1 MEKTNN
7 PLNLITFGK
16 SVTRPEALE
25 TMPAAK
31 LMAMLQ
37 NGRWRKPIEA
47 IRGEKNPTLQ
57 KEMKLRLPYFVYGV
71 LEGPRSEENVRQ
83 VNGIV
88 FDFDRVGDFTAAKQ
102 KLMDAAP
109 WFRWLFRSPVDG
121 LKLMVPFSRPVTD
134 KAEYTRIWKLL
145 KAEIEAKSGLKAD
158 NTPDLCRA
166 CFLSWDDD
174 VITCPEEWQ
183 KDLDE
188 YLREAEMIGVSDGDA
203 GVERGNNTS
212 CSPCSQRSLDSRAG
226 WTPGYTDL
234 DEVQAKSAVEY
245 LALRKIDRRD
255 WIRCGIALYNH
266 FGEDG
271 IVYWLQFAYNPNYD
285 DTPEDLR
292 KVWQRLKKYPGVGL
306 GTLFYVAEQYGWI
319 NAIQVPAAGKEV
331 AALAEAPDKEGMGGA
346 AALTGGAATASTER
360 PSPPAHT
367 CTSSRTTP
375 SLRGGI
381 DPGSTQGQNGWIPG
395 QARNDVDFYPSGD
408 DVDSYPS
415 DRDVSSDSSGRDV
428 NSNPSGGAAT
438 ASTERPSP
446 PAHTCTSSRT
456 SPSLRG
462 GIDPGSTQG
471 QNGWIP
477 GQARNDVDFYPSG
490 GDVNSKPSGDDVD
503 FYPSGDDVDSYP
515 SDRDVSSDSSGR
527 DVNSKPSDREV
538 NSNPSGG
545 AATASTERPSPPAH
559 TCTSSRTSPSLRGGI
574 DPGSTHGQNGWIPGQ
589 ARNDVDFYPSDRDVS
604 SDSSGRDVN
613 SNPSGG
619 AATAS
624 TERPS
629 PPAHTCTSSRTS
641 PSLRGGIDPGSTQ
654 GQNGWIPGQ
663 ARNDVD
669 SYPSGDDVDSYP
681 SDRDV
686 SSDSSGRDVNSNS
699 SGRDVNTNPSG
710 GDGVTPSRPSTL
722 SRAEGLTLADFPEL
736 LELFR
741 RPQNIHL
748 DREQLPEAIN
758 AYLDLVGRITDA
770 QNGAKLTAFL
780 PVVAANIGN
789 RVYMYNAGTRH
800 YCNIW
805 AAIIGPSTVSRKT
818 TVINQAMKMLQP
830 FKESLREL
838 SPKERNEQDIELS
851 RVTQARL
858 YNLLAINP
866 NRLILQMELSAW
878 MREMGK
884 SYNAGMKQEITD
896 MFDGKDR
903 SIAKMEID
911 EHIAKPAFSIVGAT
925 TEDWFFQEL
934 REVADQRGGF
944 LQRFIICIIQNID
957 VKELR
962 LQSVDASECD
972 RELAQWDEMLAT
984 FRALPDSRRLAASEE
999 ASAFRDSIYA
1009 DLMKAIALNANDPQA
1024 AYCARIFDNY
1034 FWRFCI
1040 LIFLLKNWRDLREA
1054 AGNDRLQT
1062 WFLKNKVDG
1071 KTAREAWYLCQ
1082 YYYENTRPFL
1092 KQLTEGSKL
1101 DEERKILRLLQK
1113 APEQEMTHSRLLNK
1127 SRMTSREFRNCI
1139 QSLIE
1144 RQAILCHE
1152 HRGTNNKIAL
1162 EYSLNPVLAGI
1173 DIS

>member
-346 AALTGGAATASTER
+346 AALTGGAATASTEL

-395 QARNDVDFYPSGD
+395 QARNDVDFYPSG
-408 DVDSYPS
+408 
-415 DRDVSSDSSGRDV
+415 
-428 NSNPSGGAAT
+428 
-438 ASTERPSP
+438 
-446 PAHTCTSSRT
+446 
-456 SPSLRG
+456 
-462 GIDPGSTQG
+462 
-471 QNGWIP
+471 
-477 GQARNDVDFYPSG
+477 

-503 FYPSGDDVDSYP
+503 SYPSGRDVSSYSSGRDVNSNSSGRDVSSDS
-515 SDRDVSSDSSGR
+515 SGGDVSSDSSGR

-641 PSLRGGIDPGSTQ
+641 PSLRGGIDPGSTH

-669 SYPSGDDVDSYP
+669 FYPSGDDVDSYP

-1152 HRGTNNKIAL
+1152 HRATNNKIAL

>member
-395 QARNDVDFYPSGD
+395 QARNDVDFYPSG
-408 DVDSYPS
+408 
-415 DRDVSSDSSGRDV
+415 
-428 NSNPSGGAAT
+428 
-438 ASTERPSP
+438 
-446 PAHTCTSSRT
+446 
-456 SPSLRG
+456 
-462 GIDPGSTQG
+462 
-471 QNGWIP
+471 
-477 GQARNDVDFYPSG
+477 

-503 FYPSGDDVDSYP
+503 SYPSGRDVSSYSSGRDVNSNSSGRDVSSDS
-515 SDRDVSSDSSGR
+515 SGGDVSSDSSGR
-527 DVNSKPSDREV
+527 DVNSKPSDRE
-538 NSNPSGG
+538 
-545 AATASTERPSPPAH
+545 
-559 TCTSSRTSPSLRGGI
+559 
-574 DPGSTHGQNGWIPGQ
+574 
-589 ARNDVDFYPSDRDVS
+589 
-604 SDSSGRDVN
+604 VN

>member
-367 CTSSRTTP
+367 CTSSRT
-375 SLRGGI
+375 
-381 DPGSTQGQNGWIPG
+381 
-395 QARNDVDFYPSGD
+395 
-408 DVDSYPS
+408 
-415 DRDVSSDSSGRDV
+415 
-428 NSNPSGGAAT
+428 
-438 ASTERPSP
+438 
-446 PAHTCTSSRT
+446 
-456 SPSLRG
+456 
-462 GIDPGSTQG
+462 
-471 QNGWIP
+471 
-477 GQARNDVDFYPSG
+477 
-490 GDVNSKPSGDDVD
+490 
-503 FYPSGDDVDSYP
+503 
-515 SDRDVSSDSSGR
+515 
-527 DVNSKPSDREV
+527 
-538 NSNPSGG
+538 
-545 AATASTERPSPPAH
+545 
-559 TCTSSRTSPSLRGGI
+559 
-574 DPGSTHGQNGWIPGQ
+574 
-589 ARNDVDFYPSDRDVS
+589 
-604 SDSSGRDVN
+604 
-613 SNPSGG
+613 
-619 AATAS
+619 
-624 TERPS
+624 
-629 PPAHTCTSSRTS
+629 S

-686 SSDSSGRDVNSNS
+686 SSDSSGRDVNS
-699 SGRDVNTNPSG
+699 NPSG

>member
-1 MEKTNN
+1 MEQTQIN

-16 SVTRPEALE
+16 SITRPEAIE
-25 TMPAAK
+25 TMPAVN

-37 NGRWRKPIEA
+37 NGQWRKPIEA
-47 IRGEKNPTLQ
+47 IRKEKNPILQ

-71 LEGPRSEENVRQ
+71 LSGSRSEGNVRQ

-88 FDFDRVGDFTAAKQ
+88 FDFDHVGEIIPAKQ
-102 KLMDAAP
+102 KLMGAAP

-121 LKLMVPFSRPVTD
+121 LKLMIPFSRPVTD
-134 KAEYTRIWKLL
+134 KAEYLMIWNLL
-145 KAEIEAKSGLKAD
+145 KAEIEAKSGFQAD

-174 VITCPEEWQ
+174 VIFAPDDFQ
-183 KDLDE
+183 MDLDFYLNDSE
-188 YLREAEMIGVSDGDA
+188 QIRLREADKKKRDRKTE
-203 GVERGNNTS
+203 T
-212 CSPCSQRSLDSRAG
+212 QRDREQKENGERAG
-226 WTPGYTDL
+226 ANLGNAGPKQYGTPVLTGRTAGFIRCGDDCGPAVTGDGNDSQMNLADRPDESGVPIPRQPDTRKRKVDVLVNQITGATDVPVGQGPEGLSGPKDKPLRGFANGDVCGSCNAADVCGSTITL

-245 LALRKIDRRD
+245 LAQRKLDRRE

-271 IVYWLQFAYNPNYD
+271 IVYWLQFAYNPNYS

-292 KVWQRLKKYPGVGL
+292 KVWERLKKYPGVNL
-306 GTLFYVAEQYGWI
+306 GTLFYVAEQNGWI
-319 NAIQVPAAGKEV
+319 NAVGGEGFPGMRADAVGEEKVGKREIVGVNLGNAGPKQYGTPV
-331 AALAEAPDKEGMGGA
+331 
-346 AALTGGAATASTER
+346 LTGRTAGFIR
-360 PSPPAHT
+360 
-367 CTSSRTTP
+367 C
-375 SLRGGI
+375 
-381 DPGSTQGQNGWIPG
+381 
-395 QARNDVDFYPSGD
+395 GD
-408 DVDSYPS
+408 DCGPAVTGDGNDSQMNLADRPDESGVPIPRQPDTWKRKVDVPV
-415 DRDVSSDSSGRDV
+415 DQK
-428 NSNPSGGAAT
+428 
-438 ASTERPSP
+438 
-446 PAHTCTSSRT
+446 PAGLCGKAKG
-456 SPSLRG
+456 SLLR
-462 GIDPGSTQG
+462 SE
-471 QNGWIP
+471 
-477 GQARNDVDFYPSG
+477 VD
-490 GDVNSKPSGDDVD
+490 GDVNLPKP
-503 FYPSGDDVDSYP
+503 
-515 SDRDVSSDSSGR
+515 
-527 DVNSKPSDREV
+527 
-538 NSNPSGG
+538 
-545 AATASTERPSPPAH
+545 
-559 TCTSSRTSPSLRGGI
+559 
-574 DPGSTHGQNGWIPGQ
+574 
-589 ARNDVDFYPSDRDVS
+589 
-604 SDSSGRDVN
+604 
-613 SNPSGG
+613 
-619 AATAS
+619 
-624 TERPS
+624 
-629 PPAHTCTSSRTS
+629 
-641 PSLRGGIDPGSTQ
+641 
-654 GQNGWIPGQ
+654 
-663 ARNDVD
+663 
-669 SYPSGDDVDSYP
+669 
-681 SDRDV
+681 
-686 SSDSSGRDVNSNS
+686 
-699 SGRDVNTNPSG
+699 
-710 GDGVTPSRPSTL
+710 
-722 SRAEGLTLADFPEL
+722 TLADFPEL

-748 DREQLPEAIN
+748 DRDQLPREIVG
-758 AYLDLVGRITDA
+758 YLDLVGRITDA
-770 QNGAKLTAFL
+770 QDGAKLTAFL

-830 FKESLREL
+830 FKETLREL

-957 VKELR
+957 VNELR
-962 LQSVDASECD
+962 LASVDASDCD
-972 RELAQWDEMLAT
+972 RELADWDEMLAV
-984 FRALPDSRRLAASEE
+984 FRSLPDSRRLLASEE
-999 ASAFRDSIYA
+999 AGDFRDAIYA

-1054 AGNDRLQT
+1054 RDNDHLQT
-1062 WFLKNKVDG
+1062 WFLHNKVDTR
-1071 KTAREAWYLCQ
+1071 TAKEAWYLCQ

-1101 DEERKILRLLQK
+1101 DEERKILRLL
-1113 APEQEMTHSRLLNK
+1113 
-1127 SRMTSREFRNCI
+1127 
-1139 QSLIE
+1139 
-1144 RQAILCHE
+1144 
-1152 HRGTNNKIAL
+1152 
-1162 EYSLNPVLAGI
+1162 
-1173 DIS
+1173 

>member
-292 KVWQRLKKYPGVGL
+292 KVWRRLKKYPGVGL

-331 AALAEAPDKEGMGGA
+331 AALAEAPDKKGMGGA

-367 CTSSRTTP
+367 CTSSRTT
-375 SLRGGI
+375 
-381 DPGSTQGQNGWIPG
+381 
-395 QARNDVDFYPSGD
+395 
-408 DVDSYPS
+408 
-415 DRDVSSDSSGRDV
+415 
-428 NSNPSGGAAT
+428 
-438 ASTERPSP
+438 
-446 PAHTCTSSRT
+446 
-456 SPSLRG
+456 
-462 GIDPGSTQG
+462 
-471 QNGWIP
+471 
-477 GQARNDVDFYPSG
+477 
-490 GDVNSKPSGDDVD
+490 
-503 FYPSGDDVDSYP
+503 
-515 SDRDVSSDSSGR
+515 
-527 DVNSKPSDREV
+527 
-538 NSNPSGG
+538 
-545 AATASTERPSPPAH
+545 
-559 TCTSSRTSPSLRGGI
+559 
-574 DPGSTHGQNGWIPGQ
+574 
-589 ARNDVDFYPSDRDVS
+589 
-604 SDSSGRDVN
+604 
-613 SNPSGG
+613 
-619 AATAS
+619 
-624 TERPS
+624 
-629 PPAHTCTSSRTS
+629 

-818 TVINQAMKMLQP
+818 TVINHAMKMLQP

>member
-367 CTSSRTTP
+367 CTSSRTT
-375 SLRGGI
+375 
-381 DPGSTQGQNGWIPG
+381 
-395 QARNDVDFYPSGD
+395 
-408 DVDSYPS
+408 
-415 DRDVSSDSSGRDV
+415 
-428 NSNPSGGAAT
+428 
-438 ASTERPSP
+438 
-446 PAHTCTSSRT
+446 
-456 SPSLRG
+456 
-462 GIDPGSTQG
+462 
-471 QNGWIP
+471 
-477 GQARNDVDFYPSG
+477 
-490 GDVNSKPSGDDVD
+490 
-503 FYPSGDDVDSYP
+503 
-515 SDRDVSSDSSGR
+515 
-527 DVNSKPSDREV
+527 
-538 NSNPSGG
+538 
-545 AATASTERPSPPAH
+545 
-559 TCTSSRTSPSLRGGI
+559 
-574 DPGSTHGQNGWIPGQ
+574 
-589 ARNDVDFYPSDRDVS
+589 
-604 SDSSGRDVN
+604 
-613 SNPSGG
+613 
-619 AATAS
+619 
-624 TERPS
+624 
-629 PPAHTCTSSRTS
+629 

>member
-367 CTSSRTTP
+367 
-375 SLRGGI
+375 
-381 DPGSTQGQNGWIPG
+381 
-395 QARNDVDFYPSGD
+395 
-408 DVDSYPS
+408 
-415 DRDVSSDSSGRDV
+415 
-428 NSNPSGGAAT
+428 
-438 ASTERPSP
+438 
-446 PAHTCTSSRT
+446 
-456 SPSLRG
+456 
-462 GIDPGSTQG
+462 
-471 QNGWIP
+471 
-477 GQARNDVDFYPSG
+477 
-490 GDVNSKPSGDDVD
+490 
-503 FYPSGDDVDSYP
+503 
-515 SDRDVSSDSSGR
+515 
-527 DVNSKPSDREV
+527 
-538 NSNPSGG
+538 
-545 AATASTERPSPPAH
+545 
-559 TCTSSRTSPSLRGGI
+559 
-574 DPGSTHGQNGWIPGQ
+574 
-589 ARNDVDFYPSDRDVS
+589 
-604 SDSSGRDVN
+604 
-613 SNPSGG
+613 
-619 AATAS
+619 
-624 TERPS
+624 
-629 PPAHTCTSSRTS
+629 
-641 PSLRGGIDPGSTQ
+641 
-654 GQNGWIPGQ
+654 
-663 ARNDVD
+663 
-669 SYPSGDDVDSYP
+669 
-681 SDRDV
+681 
-686 SSDSSGRDVNSNS
+686 
-699 SGRDVNTNPSG
+699 
-710 GDGVTPSRPSTL
+710 
-722 SRAEGLTLADFPEL
+722 
-736 LELFR
+736 
-741 RPQNIHL
+741 
-748 DREQLPEAIN
+748 
-758 AYLDLVGRITDA
+758 
-770 QNGAKLTAFL
+770 
-780 PVVAANIGN
+780 
-789 RVYMYNAGTRH
+789 
-800 YCNIW
+800 
-805 AAIIGPSTVSRKT
+805 
-818 TVINQAMKMLQP
+818 
-830 FKESLREL
+830 
-838 SPKERNEQDIELS
+838 
-851 RVTQARL
+851 
-858 YNLLAINP
+858 
-866 NRLILQMELSAW
+866 
-878 MREMGK
+878 
-884 SYNAGMKQEITD
+884 
-896 MFDGKDR
+896 
-903 SIAKMEID
+903 
-911 EHIAKPAFSIVGAT
+911 
-925 TEDWFFQEL
+925 
-934 REVADQRGGF
+934 
-944 LQRFIICIIQNID
+944 
-957 VKELR
+957 
-962 LQSVDASECD
+962 
-972 RELAQWDEMLAT
+972 
-984 FRALPDSRRLAASEE
+984 
-999 ASAFRDSIYA
+999 
-1009 DLMKAIALNANDPQA
+1009 
-1024 AYCARIFDNY
+1024 
-1034 FWRFCI
+1034 
-1040 LIFLLKNWRDLREA
+1040 
-1054 AGNDRLQT
+1054 
-1062 WFLKNKVDG
+1062 
-1071 KTAREAWYLCQ
+1071 
-1082 YYYENTRPFL
+1082 
-1092 KQLTEGSKL
+1092 
-1101 DEERKILRLLQK
+1101 
-1113 APEQEMTHSRLLNK
+1113 
-1127 SRMTSREFRNCI
+1127 
-1139 QSLIE
+1139 
-1144 RQAILCHE
+1144 
-1152 HRGTNNKIAL
+1152 
-1162 EYSLNPVLAGI
+1162 
-1173 DIS
+1173 

>member
-292 KVWQRLKKYPGVGL
+292 KVWRRLKKYPGVGL

-331 AALAEAPDKEGMGGA
+331 AALAEAPDKKGMGGA
-346 AALTGGAATASTER
+346 AAHTGGAATLIGGAATASTER

-395 QARNDVDFYPSGD
+395 QARNDAY
-408 DVDSYPS
+408 
-415 DRDVSSDSSGRDV
+415 
-428 NSNPSGGAAT
+428 
-438 ASTERPSP
+438 
-446 PAHTCTSSRT
+446 
-456 SPSLRG
+456 
-462 GIDPGSTQG
+462 GS
-471 QNGWIP
+471 
-477 GQARNDVDFYPSG
+477 A
-490 GDVNSKPSGDDVD
+490 
-503 FYPSGDDVDSYP
+503 
-515 SDRDVSSDSSGR
+515 
-527 DVNSKPSDREV
+527 
-538 NSNPSGG
+538 
-545 AATASTERPSPPAH
+545 
-559 TCTSSRTSPSLRGGI
+559 
-574 DPGSTHGQNGWIPGQ
+574 
-589 ARNDVDFYPSDRDVS
+589 
-604 SDSSGRDVN
+604 
-613 SNPSGG
+613 
-619 AATAS
+619 
-624 TERPS
+624 
-629 PPAHTCTSSRTS
+629 
-641 PSLRGGIDPGSTQ
+641 
-654 GQNGWIPGQ
+654 
-663 ARNDVD
+663 
-669 SYPSGDDVDSYP
+669 
-681 SDRDV
+681 
-686 SSDSSGRDVNSNS
+686 
-699 SGRDVNTNPSG
+699 
-710 GDGVTPSRPSTL
+710 
-722 SRAEGLTLADFPEL
+722 
-736 LELFR
+736 LFR
-741 RPQNIHL
+741 L
-748 DREQLPEAIN
+748 T
-758 AYLDLVGRITDA
+758 DL
-770 QNGAKLTAFL
+770 
-780 PVVAANIGN
+780 
-789 RVYMYNAGTRH
+789 
-800 YCNIW
+800 
-805 AAIIGPSTVSRKT
+805 
-818 TVINQAMKMLQP
+818 
-830 FKESLREL
+830 
-838 SPKERNEQDIELS
+838 
-851 RVTQARL
+851 
-858 YNLLAINP
+858 
-866 NRLILQMELSAW
+866 
-878 MREMGK
+878 
-884 SYNAGMKQEITD
+884 
-896 MFDGKDR
+896 
-903 SIAKMEID
+903 
-911 EHIAKPAFSIVGAT
+911 
-925 TEDWFFQEL
+925 
-934 REVADQRGGF
+934 
-944 LQRFIICIIQNID
+944 
-957 VKELR
+957 
-962 LQSVDASECD
+962 
-972 RELAQWDEMLAT
+972 
-984 FRALPDSRRLAASEE
+984 
-999 ASAFRDSIYA
+999 
-1009 DLMKAIALNANDPQA
+1009 
-1024 AYCARIFDNY
+1024 
-1034 FWRFCI
+1034 
-1040 LIFLLKNWRDLREA
+1040 
-1054 AGNDRLQT
+1054 
-1062 WFLKNKVDG
+1062 
-1071 KTAREAWYLCQ
+1071 
-1082 YYYENTRPFL
+1082 
-1092 KQLTEGSKL
+1092 
-1101 DEERKILRLLQK
+1101 
-1113 APEQEMTHSRLLNK
+1113 
-1127 SRMTSREFRNCI
+1127 
-1139 QSLIE
+1139 
-1144 RQAILCHE
+1144 
-1152 HRGTNNKIAL
+1152 
-1162 EYSLNPVLAGI
+1162 
-1173 DIS
+1173 

>member
-203 GVERGNNTS
+203 GVERSNNTS

-292 KVWQRLKKYPGVGL
+292 KVWRRLKKYPGVGL

-331 AALAEAPDKEGMGGA
+331 AALAEAPDKKGMGGA
-346 AALTGGAATASTER
+346 AAHTGGAAT
-360 PSPPAHT
+360 
-367 CTSSRTTP
+367 
-375 SLRGGI
+375 LI
-381 DPGSTQGQNGWIPG
+381 
-395 QARNDVDFYPSGD
+395 
-408 DVDSYPS
+408 
-415 DRDVSSDSSGRDV
+415 
-428 NSNPSGGAAT
+428 
-438 ASTERPSP
+438 
-446 PAHTCTSSRT
+446 
-456 SPSLRG
+456 
-462 GIDPGSTQG
+462 
-471 QNGWIP
+471 
-477 GQARNDVDFYPSG
+477 
-490 GDVNSKPSGDDVD
+490 
-503 FYPSGDDVDSYP
+503 
-515 SDRDVSSDSSGR
+515 
-527 DVNSKPSDREV
+527 
-538 NSNPSGG
+538 
-545 AATASTERPSPPAH
+545 
-559 TCTSSRTSPSLRGGI
+559 
-574 DPGSTHGQNGWIPGQ
+574 
-589 ARNDVDFYPSDRDVS
+589 
-604 SDSSGRDVN
+604 
-613 SNPSGG
+613 GG

-770 QNGAKLTAFL
+770 QDGAKLTAFL

>member
-292 KVWQRLKKYPGVGL
+292 KVWRRLKKYPGVGL

-331 AALAEAPDKEGMGGA
+331 AALAETPDKKGMGGA
-346 AALTGGAATASTER
+346 AA
-360 PSPPAHT
+360 HT
-367 CTSSRTTP
+367 
-375 SLRGGI
+375 
-381 DPGSTQGQNGWIPG
+381 
-395 QARNDVDFYPSGD
+395 
-408 DVDSYPS
+408 
-415 DRDVSSDSSGRDV
+415 
-428 NSNPSGGAAT
+428 GGAAT

-477 GQARNDVDFYPSG
+477 GQARNDVDYYPSG
-490 GDVNSKPSGDDVD
+490 GDL
-503 FYPSGDDVDSYP
+503 DSYP
-515 SDRDVSSDSSGR
+515 SDRDVSS
-527 DVNSKPSDREV
+527 
-538 NSNPSGG
+538 
-545 AATASTERPSPPAH
+545 
-559 TCTSSRTSPSLRGGI
+559 
-574 DPGSTHGQNGWIPGQ
+574 
-589 ARNDVDFYPSDRDVS
+589 Y
-604 SDSSGRDVN
+604 
-613 SNPSGG
+613 
-619 AATAS
+619 
-624 TERPS
+624 
-629 PPAHTCTSSRTS
+629 
-641 PSLRGGIDPGSTQ
+641 
-654 GQNGWIPGQ
+654 
-663 ARNDVD
+663 
-669 SYPSGDDVDSYP
+669 
-681 SDRDV
+681 
-686 SSDSSGRDVNSNS
+686 SSGRDVNSNS
-699 SGRDVNTNPSG
+699 SGRDVSSDSSGGDVSSDSSGRDVSSDSSDREVNSNSSGGDVNTNPSG

-770 QNGAKLTAFL
+770 QDGAKLTAFL

>member
-395 QARNDVDFYPSGD
+395 QARNDVDF
-408 DVDSYPS
+408 
-415 DRDVSSDSSGRDV
+415 
-428 NSNPSGGAAT
+428 
-438 ASTERPSP
+438 
-446 PAHTCTSSRT
+446 
-456 SPSLRG
+456 
-462 GIDPGSTQG
+462 
-471 QNGWIP
+471 
-477 GQARNDVDFYPSG
+477 
-490 GDVNSKPSGDDVD
+490 
-503 FYPSGDDVDSYP
+503 
-515 SDRDVSSDSSGR
+515 
-527 DVNSKPSDREV
+527 
-538 NSNPSGG
+538 
-545 AATASTERPSPPAH
+545 
-559 TCTSSRTSPSLRGGI
+559 
-574 DPGSTHGQNGWIPGQ
+574 
-589 ARNDVDFYPSDRDVS
+589 
-604 SDSSGRDVN
+604 
-613 SNPSGG
+613 
-619 AATAS
+619 
-624 TERPS
+624 
-629 PPAHTCTSSRTS
+629 
-641 PSLRGGIDPGSTQ
+641 
-654 GQNGWIPGQ
+654 
-663 ARNDVD
+663 
-669 SYPSGDDVDSYP
+669 YPSGDDVDSYP

>member
-1 MEKTNN
+1 M
-7 PLNLITFGK
+7 
-16 SVTRPEALE
+16 
-25 TMPAAK
+25 
-31 LMAMLQ
+31 
-37 NGRWRKPIEA
+37 
-47 IRGEKNPTLQ
+47 
-57 KEMKLRLPYFVYGV
+57 
-71 LEGPRSEENVRQ
+71 
-83 VNGIV
+83 
-88 FDFDRVGDFTAAKQ
+88 DF
-102 KLMDAAP
+102 
-109 WFRWLFRSPVDG
+109 
-121 LKLMVPFSRPVTD
+121 
-134 KAEYTRIWKLL
+134 
-145 KAEIEAKSGLKAD
+145 
-158 NTPDLCRA
+158 
-166 CFLSWDDD
+166 
-174 VITCPEEWQ
+174 
-183 KDLDE
+183 
-188 YLREAEMIGVSDGDA
+188 
-203 GVERGNNTS
+203 
-212 CSPCSQRSLDSRAG
+212 
-226 WTPGYTDL
+226 
-234 DEVQAKSAVEY
+234 
-245 LALRKIDRRD
+245 
-255 WIRCGIALYNH
+255 
-266 FGEDG
+266 
-271 IVYWLQFAYNPNYD
+271 
-285 DTPEDLR
+285 
-292 KVWQRLKKYPGVGL
+292 
-306 GTLFYVAEQYGWI
+306 
-319 NAIQVPAAGKEV
+319 
-331 AALAEAPDKEGMGGA
+331 
-346 AALTGGAATASTER
+346 
-360 PSPPAHT
+360 
-367 CTSSRTTP
+367 
-375 SLRGGI
+375 
-381 DPGSTQGQNGWIPG
+381 
-395 QARNDVDFYPSGD
+395 
-408 DVDSYPS
+408 
-415 DRDVSSDSSGRDV
+415 
-428 NSNPSGGAAT
+428 
-438 ASTERPSP
+438 
-446 PAHTCTSSRT
+446 
-456 SPSLRG
+456 
-462 GIDPGSTQG
+462 
-471 QNGWIP
+471 
-477 GQARNDVDFYPSG
+477 
-490 GDVNSKPSGDDVD
+490 
-503 FYPSGDDVDSYP
+503 
-515 SDRDVSSDSSGR
+515 
-527 DVNSKPSDREV
+527 
-538 NSNPSGG
+538 
-545 AATASTERPSPPAH
+545 
-559 TCTSSRTSPSLRGGI
+559 
-574 DPGSTHGQNGWIPGQ
+574 
-589 ARNDVDFYPSDRDVS
+589 
-604 SDSSGRDVN
+604 
-613 SNPSGG
+613 
-619 AATAS
+619 
-624 TERPS
+624 
-629 PPAHTCTSSRTS
+629 
-641 PSLRGGIDPGSTQ
+641 
-654 GQNGWIPGQ
+654 
-663 ARNDVD
+663 
-669 SYPSGDDVDSYP
+669 YPSGDDVDSYP

>member
-203 GVERGNNTS
+203 GAERGNNTS

-292 KVWQRLKKYPGVGL
+292 KVWRRLKKYPGVGL

-331 AALAEAPDKEGMGGA
+331 AALAEAPDKKGMGGA
-346 AALTGGAATASTER
+346 AALTGGAATLIGGAATASTER

-395 QARNDVDFYPSGD
+395 QARNDVDFYPSGGD
-408 DVDSYPS
+408 VSSDSSVRDVDSYPS
-415 DRDVSSDSSGRDV
+415 DRDVSSDSS
-428 NSNPSGGAAT
+428 
-438 ASTERPSP
+438 
-446 PAHTCTSSRT
+446 
-456 SPSLRG
+456 
-462 GIDPGSTQG
+462 
-471 QNGWIP
+471 
-477 GQARNDVDFYPSG
+477 
-490 GDVNSKPSGDDVD
+490 
-503 FYPSGDDVDSYP
+503 
-515 SDRDVSSDSSGR
+515 
-527 DVNSKPSDREV
+527 DREV
-538 NSNPSGG
+538 NSNSSVRDVTTKPSG
-545 AATASTERPSPPAH
+545 R
-559 TCTSSRTSPSLRGGI
+559 
-574 DPGSTHGQNGWIPGQ
+574 
-589 ARNDVDFYPSDRDVS
+589 
-604 SDSSGRDVN
+604 
-613 SNPSGG
+613 
-619 AATAS
+619 
-624 TERPS
+624 
-629 PPAHTCTSSRTS
+629 
-641 PSLRGGIDPGSTQ
+641 
-654 GQNGWIPGQ
+654 
-663 ARNDVD
+663 
-669 SYPSGDDVDSYP
+669 
-681 SDRDV
+681 
-686 SSDSSGRDVNSNS
+686 
-699 SGRDVNTNPSG
+699 
-710 GDGVTPSRPSTL
+710 DGVTPSRPSTL

-770 QNGAKLTAFL
+770 QDGAKLTAFL